1 VTTLPEAL
9 GRRPGVDMHPGA
21 AEQADAATALEGSP
35 RRPLR
40 TRRAKLAPWV
50 EQLRFPLSIYVATRL
65 LYVVIALADTL
76 IHGTSFGREL
86 QNWDGVWYLSLVGH
100 GYPKTAS
107 TLQTTL
113 GFLPLYPLLVYGT
126 SHLFFTSWLAAGMIV
141 STVGGFIAT
150 VLVQR
155 LATGWWGEDAA
166 RRVVI
171 FFCLFPGSI
180 VFSMV
185 YSEGVLIPL
194 IAGCFIALERR
205 RWVLAGLLAGAS
217 TAVAPI
223 ALAIVPACAVAAF
236 LEIRRRGWQDR
247 EARRALW
254 APLLSPLGIAL
265 FAIFMWFWTGSP
277 IASYTAQ
284 HHGWSERTTLFSLV
298 HVAQHL
304 VDQIADAPS
313 HLSHPGIN
321 LNYISGLL
329 GAAFL
334 AWAIV
339 LLFRT
344 RPRIPAAPIVYVLGI
359 AAFTFTSSMTQPNPR
374 MLICAFPALA
384 VVAYRLTGKAYT
396 RLLVI
401 TTVLAV
407 AMSLVTYVGVGLRP

>member
-1 VTTLPEAL
+1 MDTHLGVAEHGEA
-9 GRRPGVDMHPGA
+9 A
-21 AEQADAATALEGSP
+21 AAVEAPP
-35 RRPLR
+35 RRPFR
-40 TRRAKLAPWV
+40 DPQTRLAPLV
-50 EQLRFPLSIYVATRL
+50 EQLRLPLSIYVATRL
-65 LYVVIALADTL
+65 LYVLIALADTL
-76 IHGTSFGREL
+76 IHGTSLAGEL
-86 QNWDGVWYLSLVGH
+86 QNWDGVWYLALVGH
-100 GYPKTAS
+100 GYPRTAS

-126 SHLFFTSWLAAGMIV
+126 SHLLATSTLAAAMIV
-141 STVGGFIAT
+141 SIIGGFIAT

-155 LATGWWGEDAA
+155 LATGWWGEEAA

-194 IAGCFIALERR
+194 VAGCFIALERR
-205 RWVLAGLLAGAS
+205 RWALAGLLGGAS
-217 TAVAPI
+217 TAVAPV
-223 ALAIVPACAVAAF
+223 ALAIVPACAVAAL

-254 APLLSPLGIAL
+254 APVLSPFGLAL
-265 FAIFMWFWTGSP
+265 AAIFMWFWTGSP

-304 VDQIADAPS
+304 IDQTAHAPS

-321 LNYISGLL
+321 VNYISGLL

-396 RLLVI
+396 RLLVL
-401 TTVLAV
+401 TTVLTV